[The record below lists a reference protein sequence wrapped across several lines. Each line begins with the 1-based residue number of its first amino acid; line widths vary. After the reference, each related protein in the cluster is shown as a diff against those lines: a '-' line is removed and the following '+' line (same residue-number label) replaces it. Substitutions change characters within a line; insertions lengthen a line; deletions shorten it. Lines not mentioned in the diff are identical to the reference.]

1 MITHPQRAMG
11 TFATYTSAQ
20 HALHLLQDSGFTM
33 SQVSLVVREGVESSG
48 EAFNQDDIPSNK
60 AIVEG
65 IVQTTHVEQ
74 GAKAGATTGTTIGG
88 LTGLLVGLGTLVIP
102 GVGPIALA
110 GAAATAIATTLAGG
124 TLGAATGGLL
134 GGLIGVG
141 IPEENAKLYTEHVVN
156 GGYLLIVDG
165 TATEMSKI
173 EELLMGKGL
182 GELQVYSSDK
192 SGKYELLS
200 RSVIRA

>member
-1 MITHPQRAMG
+1 MITHQQRAMG
-11 TFATYTSAQ
+11 TFGTYTSAQ

-33 SQVSLVVREGVESSG
+33 SQVSLVVREAVESSG
-48 EAFNQDDIPSNK
+48 EAQDDIPSNK

-88 LTGLLVGLGTLVIP
+88 LTGLLVGLGTLAIP
-102 GVGPIALA
+102 GVGPIVLA

-124 TLGAATGGLL
+124 AIGAASGGLL

-141 IPEENAKLYTEHVVN
+141 IPEAYAKLYTEQVVN

-165 TATEMSKI
+165 TSTEMSKI
-173 EELLMGKGL
+173 EELLVGKGVK
-182 GELQVYSSDK
+182 ELQIYSSHE
-192 SGKYELLS
+192 SGKYELIS
-200 RSVIRA
+200 RSVVRA

>member
-1 MITHPQRAMG
+1 MITHQQRAMG
-11 TFATYTSAQ
+11 TFVTYTSAQ

-33 SQVSLVVREGVESSG
+33 SQVSLVVREAVQSSG
-48 EAFNQDDIPSNK
+48 EVFNQDDIPSNK

-88 LTGLLVGLGTLVIP
+88 LTGLLVGLGTLAIP
-102 GVGPIALA
+102 GVGPLVFA
-110 GAAATAIATTLAGG
+110 GAAATAIATALAGG
-124 TLGAATGGLL
+124 AIGATTGGLL

-141 IPEENAKLYTEHVVN
+141 IPETNAKLYTEHVVN

-165 TATEMSKI
+165 TQTEMLKV
-173 EELLMGKGL
+173 EELLVGKGVE
-182 GELQVYSSDK
+182 ELQIYSSDEA
-192 SGKYELLS
+192 GKYELLS
-200 RSVIRA
+200 RSVVRA

>member
-11 TFATYTSAQ
+11 TFETYTSAQ
-20 HALHLLQDSGFTM
+20 HALNLLQGSGFTM
-33 SQVSLVVREGVESSG
+33 SQVSLVVRDAVESSD
-48 EAFNQDDIPSNK
+48 EAQDGIPSSK

-65 IVQTTHVEQ
+65 VVQTTHLEQ
-74 GAKAGATTGTTIGG
+74 GAKKGATTGTAIGG
-88 LTGLLVGLGTLVIP
+88 LTGLLVGLGTLAIP
-102 GVGPIALA
+102 GVGPIVLA
-110 GAAATAIATTLAGG
+110 GAAATAIATALAGG

-141 IPEENAKLYTEHVVN
+141 IPEENAKLYTEYVVN

-173 EELLMGKGL
+173 EELLMGKGI
-182 GELQVYSSDK
+182 GELQVYNSDEY
-192 SGKYELLS
+192 GKYEMLS
-200 RSVIRA
+200 RSVIRT

>member
-11 TFATYTSAQ
+11 TFGTYASAQ

-48 EAFNQDDIPSNK
+48 EAQDGIPSNK

-74 GAKAGATTGTTIGG
+74 GAKAGAATGTTIGG
-88 LTGLLVGLGTLVIP
+88 LTGLLVGLGTLAIP
-102 GVGPIALA
+102 GVGPIVLA
-110 GAAATAIATTLAGG
+110 GAAATAIATALVGG
-124 TLGAATGGLL
+124 AIGAASGELL

-141 IPEENAKLYTEHVVN
+141 TPEEYAKLYAEHVIN

-165 TATEMSKI
+165 TSSEMLKVEELLVGKGI
-173 EELLMGKGL
+173 EELQIYISH
-182 GELQVYSSDK
+182 E

-200 RSVIRA
+200 KSVVRA

>member
-1 MITHPQRAMG
+1 MLTHPQRAMG
-11 TFATYTSAQ
+11 TFVTYTSAQ

-88 LTGLLVGLGTLVIP
+88 LTGLLVGLSTLAIP
-102 GVGPIALA
+102 GVGPIVLA
-110 GAAATAIATTLAGG
+110 GAAATAIATTLASG

-173 EELLMGKGL
+173 EELLMGKGI